1 MLFSEVIS
9 FYFFIPIIII
19 ITSIPLFV
27 NRISEIESKKGEN
40 SMNQIRERMKKL
52 GITQVNIIL
61 ELKERGITVQP
72 HEMSSIL
79 RGTYTYPKAKR
90 VLNECDK
97 ILTEHES
104 H

>member
-1 MLFSEVIS
+1 
-9 FYFFIPIIII
+9 
-19 ITSIPLFV
+19 
-27 NRISEIESKKGEN
+27 
-40 SMNQIRERMKKL
+40 MNQIRERMKKL

-72 HEMSSIL
+72 PEMSSIL